1 MKESIWVLS
10 EFIDF
15 WHDLLL
21 DISRTLGLGLSDTE
35 LHFWIIGVL
44 GLVGLLFVDVLFH
57 ALAKVSIT
65 AISFLFSLAIVIIFV
80 FALEIQQ
87 KISGSGN
94 MQFSDA
100 MAGLVGFLAFCLFYF
115 LIRGILAWIKRRK
128 ASH

>member
-21 DISRTLGLGLSDTE
+21 DISRALGLGLSDTE

-100 MAGLVGFLAFCLFYF
+100 MAGLIGFLAFCLFYF

>member
-1 MKESIWVLS
+1 MKESIWLIS

-21 DISRTLGLGLSDTE
+21 DISRELGLGLSDTE
-35 LHFWIIGVL
+35 LHFWIIGIL

-100 MAGLVGFLAFCLFYF
+100 MAGLLGFLAFCLVYF
-115 LIRGILAWIKRRK
+115 LIRGVVEMIKRRK
-128 ASH
+128 AND